1 MFVSHL
7 QNFKL
12 IIHRMCEPVATPL
25 LPHTVHKLTH
35 GITKRE
41 DIRLLSVDD
50 RPTKLCLDAFIFS
63 DERVVESLF
72 DENGSQLAVRH

>member
-12 IIHRMCEPVATPL
+12 IIHSVCEPVAIPL

-35 GITKRE
+35 GIAKRE
-41 DIRLLSVDD
+41 DVRLLSVDD
-50 RPTKLCLDAFIFS
+50 RPPELCLDAFIFS
-63 DERVVESLF
+63 DEWIVECLF
-72 DENGSQLAVRH
+72 DENGSQLTVRH